1 MDKSRTKIEAMFNSI
16 AGKYDFL
23 NHLLTFNSDTRW
35 RKQIAKNILKFNLP
49 HNRILDAASGT
60 GDLTLQLLKLNPAS
74 IESLDFSE
82 KMLDV
87 QREKISDDRVN
98 IIQGDVT
105 QMPYPDNEFD
115 LITVGFG
122 VRNFADLDAGLS
134 EMKRVLKPGGHL
146 IVIENFNKQGFFITM
161 LDKVYCG
168 MLLPLVGNTVSGSEA
183 YTYLFKS
190 IKDFDTVE
198 EFSAR
203 CKKPGFDI
211 FFKKNNLVGVVNT
224 LYFKKL

>member
-1 MDKSRTKIEAMFNSI
+1 MDKSRSKIEAMFNSI

-23 NHLLTFNSDTRW
+23 NHLLTFNSDKRW

-60 GDLTLQLLKLNPAS
+60 GDLTQQLLKLNPGS

-87 QREKISDDRVN
+87 QREKISDNRVN

-105 QMPYPDNEFD
+105 QMPYPGNEFD

-146 IVIENFNKQGFFITM
+146 IVIENFNKHGFFITM

-168 MLLPLVGNTVSGSEA
+168 MLLPRVGNTVSGSEA

-190 IKDFDTVE
+190 IKNFDTVE

-203 CKKPGFDI
+203 CKKLDFEL
-211 FFKKNNLVGVVNT
+211 FYKKNNLVGVVNT

>member
-1 MDKSRTKIEAMFNSI
+1 MNKSRTKIEAMFNSI

-23 NHLLTFNSDTRW
+23 NHLLTLNSDTRW

-60 GDLTLQLLKLNPAS
+60 GDLTLQLLKLNPDS

-82 KMLDV
+82 KMLDI
-87 QREKISDDRVN
+87 QREKVSDKRVK

-122 VRNFADLDAGLS
+122 VRNFADLESGLS
-134 EMKRVLKPGGHL
+134 EFNRVLKPGGNL
-146 IVIENFNKQGFFITM
+146 IVIENFNKEGLLVSA
-161 LDKVYCG
+161 LDKIYCG
-168 MLLPLVGNTVSGSEA
+168 MLLPLVGNTVSRSEA

-198 EFSAR
+198 QFTAR
-203 CKKPGFDI
+203 CKKLDFEL
-211 FFKKNNLVGVVNT
+211 FYKKNNLVGVVNT

>member
-1 MDKSRTKIEAMFNSI
+1 MDKSRSKIEAMFNSI

-23 NHLLTFNSDTRW
+23 NHLLTFNSDKRW

-60 GDLTLQLLKLNPAS
+60 GDLTLQLLKLNPGS

-87 QREKISDDRVN
+87 QREKISNDRVN

-115 LITVGFG
+115 LVTVGFG

-134 EMKRVLKPGGHL
+134 EMKRVLKSGGNL

-198 EFSAR
+198 MFSAR
-203 CKKPGFDI
+203 CKKLGFEL